1 VLTEEQF
8 DVYDAENPKVYPL
21 FERFALEAIGQGK
34 MHLGAKMIWE
44 RMRWYAEVETRSDD
58 GYKLN
63 NNYTAFYARKFM
75 ELHPEYRGFF
85 SCRVAAADGTGVV
98 VT

>member
-1 VLTEEQF
+1 MLTQDQF
-8 DVYDAENPKVYPL
+8 EVYAAENPKVYPL
-21 FERFALEAIGQGK
+21 FEKFTLEAIGSGR

-44 RMRWYAEVETRSDD
+44 RMRWYADVETRGND

-75 ELHPEYRGFF
+75 ELHPEYQGFF
-85 SCRVAAADGTGVV
+85 SCRDAVADEP
-98 VT
+98 